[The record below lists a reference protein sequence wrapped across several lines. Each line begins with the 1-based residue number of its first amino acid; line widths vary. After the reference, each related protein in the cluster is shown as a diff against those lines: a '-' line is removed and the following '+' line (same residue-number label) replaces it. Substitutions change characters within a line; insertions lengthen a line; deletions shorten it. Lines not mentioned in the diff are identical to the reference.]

1 MASYRKRG
9 AHAARPVTAP
19 FVALKRVRKRYG
31 ENAPQNG
38 HVGDG
43 SGEGARRVPLTGGN
57 GGAGGRCGE

>member
-19 FVALKRVRKRYG
+19 FVALKRVPQKGAG

-43 SGEGARRVPLTGGN
+43 SGKAYGAYR
-57 GGAGGRCGE
+57 